1 MLVPLAVSIPL
12 FIVMSMTI
20 RQAVTTYPELA
31 AQSFAWVEHMGLP
44 DQQWLLPML
53 AGLLGFG
60 NAEHAGARMEA
71 RKEMA
76 AATEAPPPPSSPSSP
91 SAPPPS
97 SRPPTP
103 SSTPPWKQTRKFST
117 TSVTENKH
125 TGPQH
130 FGKRRVAA
138 KPRAVAQ
145 IPGAP
150 KPTPQPIKATKRVKG
165 PQASDMVEETH
176 WAAKMVPQ
184 NREWIQKALTM
195 TLRCASFL
203 VIVVGLQM
211 PAVSSSESGT
221 LSDPQ
226 LAWPGT
232 VGWGDGDG
240 LCPLSR

>member
-1 MLVPLAVSIPL
+1 
-12 FIVMSMTI
+12 
-20 RQAVTTYPELA
+20 
-31 AQSFAWVEHMGLP
+31 
-44 DQQWLLPML
+44 
-53 AGLLGFG
+53 
-60 NAEHAGARMEA
+60 MEA

-76 AATEAPPPPSSPSSP
+76 AATEAPPPPSSASP

-117 TSVTENKH
+117 TSASEEKH

-150 KPTPQPIKATKRVKG
+150 KPAAQPIKVTKRVKG

-184 NREWIQKALTM
+184 NREWIQKALTI
-195 TLRCASFL
+195 TLRGASFL

-211 PAVSSSESGT
+211 PAVSSSEGRGHRVKRRWRG
-221 LSDPQ
+221 PVWAG
-226 LAWPGT
+226 LA
-232 VGWGDGDG
+232 
-240 LCPLSR
+240 RR